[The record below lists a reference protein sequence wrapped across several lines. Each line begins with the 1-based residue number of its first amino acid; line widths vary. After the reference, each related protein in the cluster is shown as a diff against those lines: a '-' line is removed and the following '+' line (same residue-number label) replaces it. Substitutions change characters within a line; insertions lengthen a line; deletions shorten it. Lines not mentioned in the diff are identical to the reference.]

1 LDRIDLT
8 RWLTM
13 SDGSE
18 RNRQRLGLL
27 VVARRKE
34 LGLSIREA
42 ARRAGVMR
50 PTWTGL
56 EEGSRRTADYN
67 FAAMERTL
75 RWSTGSIE
83 AVLAGGE
90 PAVSDSEDIPGPVR
104 ETSAVTDRQDTQGR
118 DTPGRAPRGQ
128 GARGEGARGEGARG
142 EGLQGAGGEDAAGRP
157 GERSVV
163 AWSDIVRVLDG
174 QLGAI
179 GQSAGAAVMQRLW
192 GAEQITSLARRFRS
206 RQIKLSQEPTGRER
220 SEPGASARD
229 APGRGTPGQATAVA
243 WSDVVAALE
252 ATIAAI
258 HQDSGISSEIRL
270 WGVEIIV
277 DVAAELK
284 VVRQSLEVTGE
295 DS

>member
-1 LDRIDLT
+1 
-8 RWLTM
+8 M

-75 RWSTGSIE
+75 SWGPGSIE
-83 AVLAGGE
+83 AVLSGGE
-90 PAVSDSEDIPGPVR
+90 PTAIDSEGAPGLVR
-104 ETSAVTDRQDTQGR
+104 EAAAVTNGQDSA
-118 DTPGRAPRGQ
+118 APSDP
-128 GARGEGARGEGARG
+128 
-142 EGLQGAGGEDAAGRP
+142 GED
-157 GERSVV
+157 SVV

-179 GQSAGAAVMQRLW
+179 GHAATAAGMRRLW
-192 GAEQITSLARRFRS
+192 GAEQITSLTRRLRP
-206 RQIKLSQEPTGRER
+206 RQVVGQL
-220 SEPGASARD
+220 A
-229 APGRGTPGQATAVA
+229 GQAASDQAASGPVAVVA
-243 WSDVVAALE
+243 WADVVSALE

-258 HQDSGISSEIRL
+258 QQDSGMTSEVRL

-295 DS
+295 DA

>member
-1 LDRIDLT
+1 
-8 RWLTM
+8 M

-75 RWSTGSIE
+75 SWGPGSIE
-83 AVLAGGE
+83 AVLTGGE
-90 PAVSDSEDIPGPVR
+90 PIVSDAEDIPAVVR
-104 ETSAVTDRQDTQGR
+104 ETAAVTDGQ
-118 DTPGRAPRGQ
+118 DTPGRGAQGQ
-128 GARGEGARGEGARG
+128 GEGASGPTHPGEG
-142 EGLQGAGGEDAAGRP
+142 
-157 GERSVV
+157 SVV
-163 AWSDIVRVLDG
+163 VWSDIVRVLDG

-179 GQSAGAAVMQRLW
+179 GESAGAAVMQRLW

>member
-1 LDRIDLT
+1 
-8 RWLTM
+8 M

-18 RNRQRLGLL
+18 RNRQRLGLF

-75 RWSTGSIE
+75 SWGPGSIE
-83 AVLAGGE
+83 AVLAGGD
-90 PAVSDSEDIPGPVR
+90 PMVVDSEDTPGYVR
-104 ETSAVTDRQDTQGR
+104 ETAAVTNGLD
-118 DTPGRAPRGQ
+118 APIPSD
-128 GARGEGARGEGARG
+128 
-142 EGLQGAGGEDAAGRP
+142 LGED
-157 GERSVV
+157 SVV

-179 GQSAGAAVMQRLW
+179 GQAATPAGMQRLW
-192 GAEQITSLARRFRS
+192 GAEQITSLARRLRP
-206 RQIKLSQEPTGRER
+206 RQITAGQGTAGQGTTTQGSSQVR
-220 SEPGASARD
+220 
-229 APGRGTPGQATAVA
+229 AVA
-243 WSDVVAALE
+243 WPDVVAALE
-252 ATIAAI
+252 ATIDAI
-258 HQDSGISSEIRL
+258 HQDSGMSSEVRL

-295 DS
+295 GT